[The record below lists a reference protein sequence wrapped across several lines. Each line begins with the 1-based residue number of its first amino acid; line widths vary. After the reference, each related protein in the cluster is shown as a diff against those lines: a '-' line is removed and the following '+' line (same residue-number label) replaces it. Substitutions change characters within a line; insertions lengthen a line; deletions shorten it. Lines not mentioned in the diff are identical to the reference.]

1 MRAYGPNGLRAPRMA
16 KALGDWTYSFFYFIS
31 RHIIWRVEVFVFFC
45 TSLTFLIFTVV
56 HDVSPMVIEI
66 GGHIR
71 MKQIFT
77 RIQNNS
83 LT

>member
-1 MRAYGPNGLRAPRMA
+1 MRAYGPIGLRAPRMA
-16 KALGDWTYSFFYFIS
+16 KALGDWTYFFYFIS

-77 RIQNNS
+77 RIQI
-83 LT
+83 TR